1 MPVNSSVCYVLN
13 VARSPRN
20 FALLVAL
27 LGAAGTSAQQK
38 DSFAELHERARRAEQ
53 DLTTLRADFVE
64 TTESA
69 LLANP
74 VVEKG
79 TLVAARPIRVL
90 LRYDVPPAK
99 RILVD
104 GDQFVFAWPDRGIK
118 EERKIEEIQENVD
131 RYFYRASLED
141 LRKLFTIQVASDPA
155 LPNTYLVEMIPRS
168 KRIKEGFERL
178 ELWLQDDTLY
188 VVKMRIVYPEGGGTK
203 TIELANLEANV
214 PVSDDEFRVDPGTH
228 PLHSQ

>member
-1 MPVNSSVCYVLN
+1 

-20 FALLVAL
+20 LALLFALLSVR
-27 LGAAGTSAQQK
+27 GASAQEE
-38 DSFAELHERARRAEQ
+38 DSFAELHERARRAEK

-74 VVEKG
+74 IVEKG

-90 LRYDVPPAK
+90 LRYEVPAAK

-118 EERKIEEIQENVD
+118 EQRKIEEIQENVD

-141 LRKLFTIQVASDPA
+141 LRKLFTIQVASDPG
-155 LPNTYLVEMIPRS
+155 LPNTCLVVMIPRS
-168 KRIKEGFERL
+168 KRIEEGFERL

-203 TIELANLEANV
+203 TIELANLKANV
-214 PVSDDEFRVDPGTH
+214 PVSDEEFRVDPETH
-228 PLHSQ
+228 SLHSQ

>member
-1 MPVNSSVCYVLN
+1 MD
-13 VARSPRN
+13 
-20 FALLVAL
+20 FALMLTL
-27 LGAAGTSAQQK
+27 LAAADASTQDK
-38 DSFAELHERARRAEQ
+38 DSFAELHERARRAEK

-74 VVEKG
+74 IVEKG
-79 TLVAARPIRVL
+79 TLVAARPVRVL
-90 LRYDVPPAK
+90 LRYEVPAGK

-104 GDQFVFAWPDRGIK
+104 GDQFVFAWPDRDIK
-118 EERKIEEIQENVD
+118 EQRKIEEIQENVD

-155 LPNTYLVEMIPRS
+155 LPNTVLVEMVPRS

-178 ELWLQDDTLY
+178 ELWIQHDTLY
-188 VVKMRIVYPEGGGTK
+188 MVKMRTVYPEGGGTK
-203 TIELANLEANV
+203 TIELANVQANV
-214 PVSDDEFRVDPGTH
+214 PVSGDEFRIDPETH